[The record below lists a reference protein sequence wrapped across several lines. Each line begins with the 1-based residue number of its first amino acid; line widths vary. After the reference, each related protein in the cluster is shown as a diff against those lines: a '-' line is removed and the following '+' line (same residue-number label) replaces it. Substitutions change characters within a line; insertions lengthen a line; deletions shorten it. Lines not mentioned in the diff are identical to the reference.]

1 MTACHNWRELPF
13 REIWVVDTEYYPG
26 AGKANGGRDG
36 DAITPLCVV
45 AHEMRSG
52 RVVRLWQDEFGPS
65 PPYRLDADALFIS
78 FFGTAEFGTHIAL
91 GWGEPACAL
100 DAYVEFRHF
109 TNDGRV
115 KSGEREKGFYSLGGA
130 LRYFCEDEIDVTHKK
145 DMRERILQGPP
156 FTHQERHDILDY
168 CQDDVYA
175 LARLVPHIIPT
186 IRSLEHAMFRAK
198 FVAVTARE
206 ERPSLFRP
214 PVLVRARAVAAIA

>member
-1 MTACHNWRELPF
+1 MRC
-13 REIWVVDTEYYPG
+13 
-26 AGKANGGRDG
+26 GR
-36 DAITPLCVV
+36 V
-45 AHEMRSG
+45 